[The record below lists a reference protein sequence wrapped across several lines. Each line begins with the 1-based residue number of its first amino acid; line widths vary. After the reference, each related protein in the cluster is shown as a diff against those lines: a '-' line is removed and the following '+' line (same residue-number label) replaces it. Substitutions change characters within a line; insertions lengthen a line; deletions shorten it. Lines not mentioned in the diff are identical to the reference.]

1 MEDLQTK
8 NLKSGEILEQ
18 TYDFNSKWYAEKECK
33 SFNDASLPPTEDGF
47 FCPKCK
53 NKRLIGI
60 VDYVDGIYYQSTIPC
75 ECQERL
81 KAEKNIKASGLKAV
95 KELDTFKADEKWQEV
110 IKLKAERFLQ
120 QTENRC
126 YYVGGQTGAGKT
138 HICSG
143 IAWELA
149 KKGKSLL
156 YFSWADEASQL
167 TTYSNESRFSR
178 LEELAKVDLLYID
191 DFLKPHGDGYN
202 RAEIG
207 LAFDII
213 DRRYRDESKST
224 IISSELTIQKLV
236 NVDQAT
242 AGRIVEM
249 AGEFIANINADP
261 KKNYRLK
268 SFNMVTI

>member
-1 MEDLQTK
+1 MDNSQMK
-8 NLKSGEILEQ
+8 NLKSGEESAQ
-18 TYDFNSKWYAEKECK
+18 TYDFNSKWYAMKECD
-33 SFNDASLPPTEDGF
+33 SFNGASLPPTEDGF

-53 NKRLIGI
+53 NKRLIGTI
-60 VDYVDGIYYQSTIPC
+60 EFIDGIYYQSTIPC
-75 ECQERL
+75 ECQERF
-81 KAEKNIKASGLKAV
+81 KAKKSMKASGLTVV
-95 KELDTFKADEKWQEV
+95 KELDKFKADEEWQKI
-110 IKLKAERFLQ
+110 IKQKAKNYLKQ
-120 QTENRC
+120 SENRC
-126 YYVGGQTGAGKT
+126 FYIGGQSGAGKT

-143 IAWELA
+143 IAWEMA
-149 KKGKSLL
+149 KKGKTLL

-167 TTYSNESRFSR
+167 TTYSNEARFDR
-178 LEELAKVDLLYID
+178 LNELAKVDLLYID
-191 DFLKPHGDGYN
+191 DFLKPHGEGYN

-213 DRRYRDESKST
+213 DRRYRDKSKST

>member
-1 MEDLQTK
+1 MEKFQTK
-8 NLKSGEILEQ
+8 NLTFGEESEHSI
-18 TYDFNSKWYAEKECK
+18 DFNSKWYAMKECD
-33 SFNDASLPPTEDGF
+33 SFNEASLPPTEDGF

-53 NKRLIGI
+53 NKRLIGT
-60 VDYVDGIYYQSTIPC
+60 VEYVDGIYYQSTIPC

-81 KAEKNIKASGLKAV
+81 KAEKNIKASGLDVEDKT
-95 KELDTFKADEKWQEV
+95 LDKFKADESWQ
-110 IKLKAERFLQ
+110 KDMLDKAWKFINN
-120 QTENRC
+120 TGRC

-149 KKGKSLL
+149 KRGKSLL
-156 YFSWADEASQL
+156 YFGWADEASQL
-167 TTYSNESRFSR
+167 TTYSNEARFDR
-178 LEELAKVDLLYID
+178 LSELAKVDLLYID

-213 DRRYRDESKST
+213 DRRYRDRSKST
-224 IISSELTIQKLV
+224 IISSELTIKKMV
-236 NVDQAT
+236 SIDQAT

-249 AGEFIANINADP
+249 AGEYISTISADP
-261 KKNYRLK
+261 KKNYRLQG
-268 SFNMVTI
+268 II